1 MGHASKNTEAWPFYI
16 LTKSV
21 KITAQ
26 RPCFPYRKSW
36 PFRIYTIQDMKN
48 SFVDAIKYNLEAREA
63 AKSVKPEVV
72 SAEAATEDAEGAEE
86 GQEEEIQAKS
96 DISDEVIKKLS
107 GKESFTKTIQ
117 EAKNK
122 KEAEALAAQEAEDAE
137 ILAAEQSELEQEES
151 EAEKEKPVKQSFKLG
166 EQEFESIEAVNTHLQ
181 AREEEFT
188 DLQQEV
194 DDIRGFVEKVSDPEI
209 LDILGY
215 VAKGYSFRV
224 AMMKAGIDESI
235 FTVEAEDEDAESL
248 VRSKI
253 ERKQAVANQKK
264 QDEKLQSNM
273 DLSNK
278 TLTDFQAQEGFD
290 DKIKEQLVT
299 KMSKFYDDA
308 MNGVISTEFLSLFSK
323 ALTYEGAVKKAAE
336 QGEVKGR
343 NEKIAIERQKRK
355 GDAMPQL
362 GRGAEAKADPVRKS
376 RLSELVTMPP
386 SSMIDMIN
394 KNRR

>member
-1 MGHASKNTEAWPFYI
+1 MN
-16 LTKSV
+16 
-21 KITAQ
+21 
-26 RPCFPYRKSW
+26 
-36 PFRIYTIQDMKN
+36 N
-48 SFVDAIKYNLEAREA
+48 SFVSTIKHNQEAREA
-63 AKSVKPEVV
+63 AKSVKPEEVAV
-72 SAEAATEDAEGAEE
+72 EAATEDAEGAEE

-96 DISDEVIKKLS
+96 EISDEVVKKLS

-137 ILAAEQSELEQEES
+137 ILAAEQAELEQEEA
-151 EAEKEKPVKQSFKLG
+151 EAEAEEPVKQSFKLGDG
-166 EQEFESIEAVNTHLQ
+166 EQEFESIEAANTYLVAQ
-181 AREEEFT
+181 REELT
-188 DLQQEV
+188 ALQQEV
-194 DDIRGFVEKVSDPEI
+194 AQIRSFVAKVDDPDMLEI
-209 LDILGY
+209 LSY
-215 VAKGYSFRV
+215 VQDGYSARV
-224 AMMKAGIDESI
+224 AMVKAGLDET
-235 FTVEAEDEDAESL
+235 FFQVQKGDEDAESL
-248 VRSKI
+248 VLAKI

-264 QDEKLQSNM
+264 LDEKLQSNM

-362 GRGAEAKADPVRKS
+362 GRGVEAKAEPVRKS
-376 RLSELVTMPP
+376 RLSELVNMPP

-394 KNRR
+394 INRR

>member
-1 MGHASKNTEAWPFYI
+1 
-16 LTKSV
+16 
-21 KITAQ
+21 
-26 RPCFPYRKSW
+26 
-36 PFRIYTIQDMKN
+36 MKN